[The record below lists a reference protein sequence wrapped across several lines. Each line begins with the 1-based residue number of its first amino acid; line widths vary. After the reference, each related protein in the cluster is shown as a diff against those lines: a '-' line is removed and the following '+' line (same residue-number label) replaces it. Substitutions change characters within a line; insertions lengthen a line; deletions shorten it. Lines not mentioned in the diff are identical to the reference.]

1 MFGVAFWQPVL
12 KLAFGCVAR
21 QAQHPIAA
29 ILALTDVIASSTSS
43 TLTGL
48 LAELEQARRELVATQ
63 SSLGVRAGCQ
73 LFERFVRD
81 SGAGEDFGAHKRH
94 LVAQGRSF
102 CRHEA
107 RLCQDKIAES
117 TIQFLSDDCVVS
129 RDWHVITDCLRAQS
143 ARACCRSS
151 HIRIH
156 AR

>member
-1 MFGVAFWQPVL
+1 M
-12 KLAFGCVAR
+12 
-21 QAQHPIAA
+21 
-29 ILALTDVIASSTSS
+29 IASSTSS

-107 RLCQDKIAES
+107 RSCQDKIAES

-129 RDWHVITDCLRAQS
+129 RDEEPILAAGRLYLTSPSLVPPADSHTFILSSRRQS
-143 ARACCRSS
+143 AHDGA
-151 HIRIH
+151 
-156 AR
+156 